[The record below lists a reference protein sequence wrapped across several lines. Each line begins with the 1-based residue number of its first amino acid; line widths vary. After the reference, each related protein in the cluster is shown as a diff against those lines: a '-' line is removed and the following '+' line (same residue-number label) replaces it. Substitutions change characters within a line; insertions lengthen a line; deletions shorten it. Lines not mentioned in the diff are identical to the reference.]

1 MNSSKLAQW
10 SDRLLEAGWLLGVTI
25 TPVFFN
31 VYSSRVFEPDKL
43 TTLRSLA
50 TIMAVVWLVRF
61 VEVKMHRESA
71 MRFTW
76 RTPLVAAALV
86 MMVVYLVSSA
96 FSLVPYTSIVG
107 SYQRL
112 QGTYTLFGY
121 LVIFFALLTTLRT
134 REQLSRLLTVLIINS
149 LPVALYGIVQHNGLD
164 PLPWAGDVQS
174 RVASNMGNAIFVAAY
189 LIMIVPLTAAR
200 LVESFRDIM
209 TREETRISDILR
221 ASAYIFILAVQLLTI
236 WYSRSRGPWLGL
248 AVGGFLFP
256 YLLLIGLLRQAR
268 SEEDRPVAWTEG
280 LLRGLGMG
288 VGSLVL
294 AAAMGGLGYI
304 AFRGKAGMMVGGGL
318 GLLAFGALWLYFVV
332 ERKGWRWLWLGWITI
347 GLVGAGLLLA
357 INLPGPLQGYVREH
371 YPAMKRMTD
380 MFDWERGT
388 GKVRTLIW
396 EGALE
401 LIKPHDPILF
411 PDGTPD
417 RFNAIRPLVGYGP
430 ESMYVAYNRFYPPEL
445 GHYES
450 RTASPDRSHNETL
463 DSVVITGLL
472 GLAAYLF
479 LFGSVFYW
487 GFRWLG
493 LMEAKWHFRLYVGG
507 ITFFSLV
514 FFALFAKLGRLYF
527 FAVAIPLGFIA
538 GIVLFLTVVAFRLMT
553 RGATEEGVQM
563 HPHALLIVGIVAAV
577 MAHFVE
583 INFGIAIAATR
594 TTFWALTGLLVVLGM
609 LWVAEEGRQEVPA
622 TAARPAAT
630 ARSSRG
636 KKGRRRARRAA
647 EQQAAR
653 RAREAREDR
662 RWWGAV
668 LDLALFATFLMG
680 TLSFDFITNPGREQ
694 QAGAIIW
701 NSLTQLYNQHKT
713 SYGALMIFLFTW
725 VMLALVGLAEYD
737 REGLFG
743 RKNAER
749 KALAVA
755 LFAAVS
761 FFGWF
766 FFTFWLASLH
776 AALPGLAVRTAEDM
790 VDLAVRL
797 AGVLGRYY
805 ALLFLSLFAMGAVL
819 LMEVRRPAGDW
830 GAALSWG
837 LFLVLFLAGFAIIH
851 PWSYDLIRADI
862 IFKQGSTFANA
873 RDLNQKLVGEQHY
886 KKAIELAPR
895 EDYYYLFLG
904 KDDLEIAQMWQ
915 DDQGYGQTRDER
927 FQLTLEV
934 LTKARELNPLNTD
947 HSANLA
953 RFYRTWAAAVGDA
966 QQRETLL
973 AKAEEEYR
981 VALMLSPHN
990 VILWNELAILR
1001 AFDEHDLVGFRE
1013 AISRSL
1019 ELDPAFETTWMIIG
1033 DVRLNIEKDTAGA
1046 IEAYQRA
1053 LEIKPKLCNV
1063 RYVLGSLLIQQN
1075 AWAEAA
1081 TELSETVEYCPNAAE
1096 LWDIYRMLGVA
1107 YYYQGDLQDARQAA
1121 QMAMSLVPP
1130 GDEAKRNMVEE
1141 LLKAIEAG
1149 SQN

>member
-10 SDRLLEAGWLLGVTI
+10 SDRLLEAGWLLGITI

-50 TIMAVVWLVRF
+50 TVMAVVWLVRF
-61 VEVKMHRESA
+61 LEMKVHGESPV
-71 MRFTW
+71 RFGW
-76 RTPLVAAALV
+76 RTPMVAAALG
-86 MMVVYLVSSA
+86 MMIVYLVSSA
-96 FSLVPYTSIVG
+96 FSLVPYTSMVG

-121 LVIFFALLTTLRT
+121 LVIFFALITTLRT

-189 LIMIVPLTAAR
+189 LIMIVPITAAR

-268 SEEDRPVAWTEG
+268 SEEDRPLRWTEG
-280 LLRGLGMG
+280 LLRGVGMG

-294 AAAMGGLGYI
+294 AVAIGGLGYL
-304 AFRGKAGMMVGGGL
+304 AFRGKAGMIVGGGL

-347 GLVGAGLLLA
+347 GLIGAGLLLA
-357 INLPGPLQGYVREH
+357 INLPGPLQTHVREN
-371 YPAMKRMTD
+371 YPALKRMTD

-401 LIKPHDPILF
+401 LIKPHDPLRF

-417 RFNAIRPLVGYGP
+417 RFNAIRPIVGYGP

-463 DSVVITGLL
+463 DSVVITGAL
-472 GLAAYLF
+472 GLIAYLF
-479 LFGSVFYW
+479 LFGAFFYW

-493 LMEAKWHFRLYVGG
+493 LMEERRHLRLYVGG
-507 ITFFSLV
+507 VALFSLA
-514 FFALFAKLGRLYF
+514 FFTLFAKLGRLYF

-553 RGATEEGVQM
+553 QGETEGGVQL
-563 HPHALLIVGIVAAV
+563 HPHALLIVGILAAV

-609 LWVAEEGRQEVPA
+609 QWLPAETVEAQKPAPAPTPAPSRKKKSRRKNKASARQ
-622 TAARPAAT
+622 AA
-630 ARSSRG
+630 
-636 KKGRRRARRAA
+636 RARR
-647 EQQAAR
+647 EGP
-653 RAREAREDR
+653 DR
-662 RWWGAV
+662 RWVGAV
-668 LDLALFATFLMG
+668 LALTLFAIFLMS
-680 TLSFDFITNPGREQ
+680 TLSFDFVTNPNKETDAGR
-694 QAGAIIW
+694 IIW
-701 NSLTQLYNQHKT
+701 NSLTQLYNQQKT

-725 VMLALVGLAEYD
+725 AMLALVGLAEYD
-737 REGLFG
+737 REGLFSG
-743 RKNAER
+743 EGSGSR
-749 KALAVA
+749 KAMGVSIFVGLSFLGWLIFTLALA
-755 LFAAVS
+755 GLH
-761 FFGWF
+761 
-766 FFTFWLASLH
+766 ASLPKMTIH
-776 AALPGLAVRTAEDM
+776 TADDLVNLAM
-790 VDLAVRL
+790 RL

-805 ALLFLSLFAMGAVL
+805 VLLFTLFLVM
-819 LMEVRRPAGDW
+819 
-830 GAALSWG
+830 GAALVLEERRQADKWG
-837 LFLVLFLAGFAIIH
+837 DLFIWGSFLVLFLVGLAIIH
-851 PWSYDLIRADI
+851 PLSYDLIRADI
-862 IFKQGSTFANA
+862 VFKQGSTFANA
-873 RDLNQKLVGEQHY
+873 RDLNQKLIGEQHFN
-886 KKAIELAPR
+886 KAIELAPH

-904 KDDLEIAQMWQ
+904 KDDLEIAQMWR
-915 DDQGYGQTRDER
+915 DDQGYLQTQEER
-927 FQLTLEV
+927 FQLTEGV
-934 LTKARELNPLNTD
+934 LKKARELNPLNTD

-953 RFYRTWAAAVGDA
+953 RFYRTWASVVGDEA
-966 QQRETLL
+966 RRASLLQQ
-973 AKAEEEYR
+973 AEKEYR
-981 VALMLSPHN
+981 TALMLSPHN
-990 VILWNELAILR
+990 VILWNELAILK
-1001 AFDEHDLVGFRE
+1001 AFDEGDLVGFRE

-1019 ELDPAFETTWMIIG
+1019 ELDPEFETTWMIIG

-1053 LEIKPKLCNV
+1053 LEIKPKTCNV
-1063 RYVLGSLLIQQN
+1063 RYVLGSLLIQQSM
-1075 AWAEAA
+1075 WADAVE
-1081 TELSETVEYCPNAAE
+1081 ELSQTVEYCPNSKD
-1096 LWDIYRMLGVA
+1096 LWDVYRMLGVA
-1107 YYYQGDLQDARQAA
+1107 YYYQGDMDQAMEAA
-1121 QMAMSLVPP
+1121 QRALSLAPP
-1130 GDEAKRNMVEE
+1130 DDEAKRNMV
-1141 LLKAIEAG
+1141 LQLIQAIQAG
-1149 SQN
+1149 PQN

>member
-10 SDRLLEAGWLLGVTI
+10 SDRLLEAGWLLGITI

-50 TIMAVVWLVRF
+50 TIMAMVWLVRF
-61 VEVKMHRESA
+61 VEMKMHGESPL
-71 MRFTW
+71 RFTW
-76 RTPLVAAALV
+76 RTPMVAAALV
-86 MMVVYLVSSA
+86 MMIVYLISSA

-164 PLPWAGDVQS
+164 PLPWAGDVQT

-189 LIMIVPLTAAR
+189 LIMVVPITAAR

-268 SEEDRPVAWTEG
+268 NEEDLPLPWIEG
-280 LLRGLGMG
+280 LWRGLLMG
-288 VGSLVL
+288 LGSLAL
-294 AAAMGGLGYI
+294 AVAIGALGYL
-304 AFRGKAGMMVGGGL
+304 AFRGKAGMAVGGGL

-357 INLPGPLQGYVREH
+357 INLPGPLQTHVREN
-371 YPAMKRMTD
+371 YPALKRMTD

-401 LIKPHDPILF
+401 LIKPHDPLRF

-463 DSVVITGLL
+463 DSVVITGAMGLL
-472 GLAAYLF
+472 AYLF
-479 LFGSVFYW
+479 LFGAFFYW

-493 LMEAKWHFRLYVGG
+493 LMEERWHLRLYVGG
-507 ITFFSLV
+507 VALFSLA
-514 FFALFAKLGRLYF
+514 FFILFAQLGRLYF

-553 RGATEEGVQM
+553 QGATEEGVHL
-563 HPHALLIVGIVAAV
+563 HPHALLIVGILAAV
-577 MAHFVE
+577 IAHFVE

-609 LWVAEEGRQEVPA
+609 QWLPAEKVREGAEPLQREAP
-622 TAARPAAT
+622 TPS
-630 ARSSRG
+630 RS
-636 KKGRRRARRAA
+636 KKGRRRAKAA
-647 EQQAAR
+647 QQAAR
-653 RAREAREDR
+653 ARREEETR
-662 RWWGAV
+662 RWLGAV
-668 LDLALFATFLMG
+668 IALALFAIFLMG
-680 TLSFDFITNPGREQ
+680 TLSFDFITNPDRQ
-694 QAGAIIW
+694 RRAGTIIW

-725 VMLALVGLAEYD
+725 VMLLLVGLAEYD
-737 REGLFG
+737 REGIFGKKAGG
-743 RKNAER
+743 RKAM
-749 KALAVA
+749 A
-755 LFAAVS
+755 AAVTMGLS
-761 FFGWF
+761 FFGWLVF
-766 FFTFWLASLH
+766 SLSLAGLH
-776 AALPGLAVRTAEDM
+776 AGISSMEVRTSA
-790 VDLAVRL
+790 DLITLAMRL

-805 ALLFLSLFAMGAVL
+805 FLIFFVFFAIGATLLL
-819 LMEVRRPAGDW
+819 EERRHAE
-830 GAALSWG
+830 SWG
-837 LFLVLFLAGFAIIH
+837 ELFNWALFLVLFLIGFAIIH

-862 IFKQGSTFANA
+862 VFKQGSTFANS
-873 RDLNQKLVGEQHY
+873 RDLNQKLIGEEHFL
-886 KKAIELAPR
+886 KAIDLAPH

-904 KDDLEIAQMWQ
+904 KDDLEIAQMWR
-915 DDQGYGQTRDER
+915 DDQGYPQTQEER
-927 FQLTLEV
+927 FQITEGV
-934 LTKARELNPLNTD
+934 LKHARELNPLNTD

-953 RFYRTWAAAVGDA
+953 RFYRTWASVVHDETRRQSLL
-966 QQRETLL
+966 QQ
-973 AKAEEEYR
+973 AEQEYR
-981 VALMLSPHN
+981 IALMLSPHN
-990 VILWNELAILR
+990 VILWNELAILK
-1001 AFDEHDLVGFRE
+1001 AFDEHDLVGFQE
-1013 AISRSL
+1013 AISQSL
-1019 ELDPAFETTWMIIG
+1019 ELDPEFETTWMIIG
-1033 DVRLNIEKDTAGA
+1033 DVRLNLEKDTQGA
-1046 IEAYQRA
+1046 IEAYRRA
-1053 LEIKPKLCNV
+1053 LEIKPKTCNV
-1063 RYVLGSLLIQQN
+1063 RYVLGSLLIQEEE
-1075 AWAEAA
+1075 WAEAA
-1081 TELSETVEYCPNAAE
+1081 EELEQTVEYCPTSKD

-1107 YYYQGDLQDARQAA
+1107 YYFQGDMERARAAA
-1121 QMAMSLVPP
+1121 QHALTLVPP
-1130 GDEAKRNMVEE
+1130 DDEAKRTMVTQ
-1141 LLKAIEAG
+1141 LIQAIEQG
-1149 SQN
+1149 SPQN

>member
-61 VEVKMHRESA
+61 VEMKMHGESPV
-71 MRFTW
+71 RFSW
-76 RTPLVAAALV
+76 RTPMVAAALG
-86 MMVVYLVSSA
+86 MMIVYLVSSA

-121 LVIFFALLTTLRT
+121 LVIFFALITTLRT
-134 REQLSRLLTVLIINS
+134 REQLSRLLTVLIVNS

-189 LIMIVPLTAAR
+189 LIMIVPITAAR

-209 TREETRISDILR
+209 TREETRVSDILR

-268 SEEDRPVAWTEG
+268 SEEDRPLRWTEG
-280 LLRGLGMG
+280 VLRGVGMG
-288 VGSLVL
+288 VGSLTL
-294 AAAMGGLGYI
+294 AVAIGGLGYL

-347 GLVGAGLLLA
+347 GLIGAGLLLA
-357 INLPGPLQGYVREH
+357 INLPGPLQTHVREH

-380 MFDWERGT
+380 MFDWEHGT

-401 LIKPHDPILF
+401 LIKPHEPLRF

-417 RFNAIRPLVGYGP
+417 RFNAIRPIVGYGP

-463 DSVVITGLL
+463 DSVVITGAL
-472 GLAAYLF
+472 GLIAYLF
-479 LFGSVFYW
+479 LFGAFFYW

-493 LMEAKWHFRLYVGG
+493 LMEDRQHLRLYAGG
-507 ITFFSLV
+507 AVFFSL
-514 FFALFAKLGRLYF
+514 ALFILFARLGRLYF

-553 RGATEEGVQM
+553 QGATEGGVQL
-563 HPHALLIVGIVAAV
+563 HPHALLIVGILAAV

-609 LWVAEEGRQEVPA
+609 EWLPAETVEAPKPAPAPTPSTSRKKKSRRKSKASARQ
-622 TAARPAAT
+622 AA
-630 ARSSRG
+630 
-636 KKGRRRARRAA
+636 RARR
-647 EQQAAR
+647 EGP
-653 RAREAREDR
+653 DR
-662 RWWGAV
+662 RWLGAV
-668 LDLALFATFLMG
+668 LALALFAVFLMS
-680 TLSFDFITNPGREQ
+680 TLSFDFITNPNKETEAGR
-694 QAGAIIW
+694 IIW
-701 NSLTQLYNQHKT
+701 NSLTQLYNQQKT

-725 VMLALVGLAEYD
+725 AMLALVGMAEYD
-737 REGLFG
+737 REGLFSG
-743 RKNAER
+743 EESGSR
-749 KALAVA
+749 KAMGVSIFVGLSFLGWLIFTLALA
-755 LFAAVS
+755 GLH
-761 FFGWF
+761 
-766 FFTFWLASLH
+766 ASLPKMTIH
-776 AALPGLAVRTAEDM
+776 TSDDLVNLAM
-790 VDLAVRL
+790 RL

-805 ALLFLSLFAMGAVL
+805 VLLFTLFLGM
-819 LMEVRRPAGDW
+819 
-830 GAALSWG
+830 GAALVLEERRQAEKWG
-837 LFLVLFLAGFAIIH
+837 DLFIWGSFLVLFLIGLAIIH
-851 PWSYDLIRADI
+851 PLSYDLIRADI
-862 IFKQGSTFANA
+862 VFKQGSTFANS
-873 RDLNQKLVGEQHY
+873 RDLNQKLIGEEHFR
-886 KKAIELAPR
+886 KAIELAPH

-904 KDDLEIAQMWQ
+904 KDDLEIAQMWR
-915 DDQGYGQTRDER
+915 DDQGYLQTQEER
-927 FQLTLEV
+927 FQITEDV
-934 LTKARELNPLNTD
+934 LKKARELNPLNTD

-953 RFYRTWAAAVGDA
+953 RFYRTWASVVGDEA
-966 QQRETLL
+966 RRATLL
-973 AKAEEEYR
+973 QQAEKEYR
-981 VALMLSPHN
+981 TALMLSPHN
-990 VILWNELAILR
+990 VILWNELAILK
-1001 AFDEHDLVGFRE
+1001 AFDEGDLVGFQE
-1013 AISRSL
+1013 AISQSL
-1019 ELDPAFETTWMIIG
+1019 ALDPEFETTWMIIG
-1033 DVRLNIEKDTAGA
+1033 DVRLNIKKDTQGA

-1053 LEIKPKLCNV
+1053 LEIRPKTCNV
-1063 RYVLGSLLIQQN
+1063 RYVLGSLLIQQSM
-1075 AWAEAA
+1075 WADAVE
-1081 TELSETVEYCPNAAE
+1081 ELSQTVEYCPNSKD
-1096 LWDIYRMLGVA
+1096 LWDVYRMMGVA
-1107 YYYQGDLQDARQAA
+1107 YYYQGDMDKAMQAA
-1121 QMAMSLVPP
+1121 QMALNLAPP
-1130 GDEAKRNMVEE
+1130 DDESKRNMV
-1141 LLKAIEAG
+1141 LQLIQAIEAG
-1149 SQN
+1149 PQN